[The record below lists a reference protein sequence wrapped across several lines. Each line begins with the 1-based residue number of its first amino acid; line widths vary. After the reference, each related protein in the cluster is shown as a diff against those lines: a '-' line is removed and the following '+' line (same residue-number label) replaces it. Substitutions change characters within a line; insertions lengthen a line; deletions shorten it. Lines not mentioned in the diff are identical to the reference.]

1 MIMHANHW
9 CFRQRKIFVC
19 AASSTSSVPAGVDSY
34 GKEARVAIAPPD
46 PATTSFVVAVC
57 TAKAGAAC
65 CRGLCSDGWA
75 GTAKMVVERQ
85 VHELGVCGFECV
97 CFGGIPW

>member
-65 CRGLCSDGWA
+65 CRRPMFGW
-75 GTAKMVVERQ
+75 
-85 VHELGVCGFECV
+85 LGRNSENGC
-97 CFGGIPW
+97 

>member
-1 MIMHANHW
+1 MYAD
-9 CFRQRKIFVC
+9 
-19 AASSTSSVPAGVDSY
+19 SSASSVPAGVESY
-34 GKEARVAIAPPD
+34 GKEARVATAAPGT
-46 PATTSFVVAVC
+46 ATTSFAVAVR
-57 TAKAGAAC
+57 TAKGRSGLLSAAYV
-65 CRGLCSDGWA
+65 RMTGP